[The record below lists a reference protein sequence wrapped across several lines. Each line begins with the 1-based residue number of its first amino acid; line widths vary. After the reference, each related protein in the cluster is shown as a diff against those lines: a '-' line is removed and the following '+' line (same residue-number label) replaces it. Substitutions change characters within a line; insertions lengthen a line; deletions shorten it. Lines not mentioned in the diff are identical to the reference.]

1 MLLDDDEEIV
11 GEVKTQK
18 NTFQIIFLEI
28 VQINNIIIKFGI
40 KSFKSRLKFPERIIF
55 AFRTV
60 TLLERGYS
68 ISSISQY
75 IEYSLYSLYSIFN
88 LTVGL
93 QAWDERGYSSNR
105 RWEVGQEN

>member
-40 KSFKSRLKFPERIIF
+40 KSFKSKLKFPERIIF

-75 IEYSLYSLYSIFN
+75 IQYSLYSIFN